1 MTRHK
6 IIVLIAAISLYSI
19 DIYAQDQDLLKL
31 VDSSKPKKEF
41 VRNAFKSSRVINNHS
56 MEFIGKGVMDVRF
69 LHRFGLVNSGFENFF
84 GLDEATMRFGF
95 DYGITKDVTVGFG
108 RSTVGKEWDGFLKL
122 RPVAQSKGPRSVP
135 FSVVVVSGVTISS
148 LPWADPDRKNYFSSR
163 MCYYNEVIIGR
174 KFTEVLSLQV
184 SPTLVHRNLVPLESD
199 KNDVFAVGLGGRV
212 KFSKHVAF
220 VVDYD
225 YVVSGLTSGTYAN
238 PLSMGVD
245 IETGG
250 HVFQLHFSNS
260 TGMNEKAFIT
270 ETTDKWKNGD
280 IRFGFNL
287 SRVFT
292 INKPKK
298 NTSNAKW

>member
-1 MTRHK
+1 MTRYK
-6 IIVLIAAISLYSI
+6 LIVLLAISSCAI
-19 DIYAQDQDLLKL
+19 DVYAQDQDLLKL

-95 DYGITKDVTVGFG
+95 DYGITKDLTVGFG
-108 RSTVGKEWDGFLKL
+108 RSTVGKEWDGFIKY
-122 RPVAQSKGPRSVP
+122 RPLAQSKGPGSVP
-135 FSVVVVSGVTISS
+135 ISVVLVSGVTISS

-163 MCYYNEVIIGR
+163 MCFYNEVIIGR
-174 KFTEVLSLQV
+174 KFTEAFSLQV
-184 SPTLVHRNLVPLESD
+184 SPTLVHRNLVALESD
-199 KNDVFAVGLGGRV
+199 KNDVFALGLGGRL
-212 KFSKHVAF
+212 KLSKHVAF

-270 ETTDKWKNGD
+270 GTTDKWKNGD

-292 INKPKK
+292 IKKQKKSNGDPK
-298 NTSNAKW
+298 W